1 MSGKSH
7 WSGKFLAGHILLTAT
22 CAVHI
27 AVLLLSIRVSF
38 FPGADVLRTIVT
50 TCTQIIAGLYGI
62 TVAGYT
68 FFLSRID
75 ALSAQDTTLDYIVA
89 SLKNRY
95 KHLMWFLTGNV
106 LTTLLVSIL
115 LLYLPAPTSAD
126 HAFYYRFFCN
136 EFIVSLGSSILFIL
150 YYCISVV
157 NPKSI
162 TKEAGKLKKRLSRA
176 ILPNG
181 DISRFIILFDGIE
194 RSCYERIDPIVL
206 DQLREKKGLRFDLVI
221 ELLQLNKALPMPL
234 LRDIRRIFRYY
245 ACTLNSSPMTVTQE
259 MIELAE
265 RVSEALCHK
274 TP

>member
-1 MSGKSH
+1 MSKKSK
-7 WSGKFLAGHILLTAT
+7 WSGRFLAGHILLTAT

-50 TCTQIIAGLYGI
+50 TCAQIIAGLYGI

-75 ALSAQDTTLDYIVA
+75 GLTAQDTTLDYIVA

-106 LTTLLVSIL
+106 LTTLLVSIF

-136 EFIVSLGSSILFIL
+136 EFIVSLGCSILFIL

-162 TKEAGKLKKRLSRA
+162 TNEAKRLKKRLSRS
-176 ILPNG
+176 ILPKG
-181 DISRFIILFDGIE
+181 DISRFLILFDRIE
-194 RSCYERIDPIVL
+194 RSCCALIDPIVL
-206 DQLREKKGLRFDLVI
+206 EQLRQKKGFRFDLVI
-221 ELLQLNKALPMPL
+221 ELLQLNKSLPLPL
-234 LRDIRRIFRYY
+234 LRDIRRIYRYY
-245 ACTLNSSPMTVTQE
+245 ACTLNSSPMTVSRE
-259 MIELAE
+259 MTELAQQ
-265 RVSEALCHK
+265 VSEALSTK